1 MRKTL
6 VILNGT
12 AAALF
17 ALSAT
22 AHAADNIDCAKD
34 ALSEGPE
41 YMLIGYENLLAF
53 GDPKQ
58 PFSKSGSS
66 GDLAGAIDSCA
77 EENGW
82 SKEASAQAARY
93 TIGSAT
99 SDYIEVQ
106 MAIANAP
113 EDFGKKL
120 YNDMSAAELKSLR
133 KTGKL
138 SAPHMATVAATM
150 KKYFGTKPDKTVR
163 DMLIRWPQM
172 LEDRDTASLKF
183 VKLPK

>member
-6 VILNGT
+6 VLLNSA

-82 SKEASAQAARY
+82 SKEASAQASRY

-99 SDYIEVQ
+99 SDYIGVQ

-133 KTGKL
+133 KTGKFSSVHTAL
-138 SAPHMATVAATM
+138 IASTM
-150 KKYFGTKPDKTVR
+150 KKYFGSKPKKGVKDYFY
-163 DMLIRWPQM
+163 RWPQM
-172 LEDRDTASLKF
+172 LEDRDSAALKF
-183 VKLPK
+183 LQLPK